1 MISYQSKT
9 DIQNQVLNLL
19 PYQIEECREC
29 DKLPEALEE
38 LIKHNYQAT
47 FVCYDKNS
55 DCIEVGI
62 ENEKENS
69 PYPEIKVQKIPL
81 RKAVAQL
88 GKTFKTSDSDL
99 RFYGKLLAGYGS
111 SSRVDDVVLV

>member
-29 DKLPEALEE
+29 DKLPASLEE

-47 FVCYDKNS
+47 FVCYDKKSNS
-55 DCIEVGI
+55 IEVGV
-62 ENEKENS
+62 ESEEENS
-69 PYPEIKVQKIPL
+69 PYPEIKVHKIPL
-81 RKAVAQL
+81 GKAVAHL
-88 GKTFKTSDSDL
+88 RKTLRSGDSDL
-99 RFYGKLLAGYGS
+99 KFYGKILAGYGTS
-111 SSRVDDVVLV
+111 NRIEEVVLV